1 MMMNSDFV
9 MQAAD
14 ALAGRVLTKESSD
27 SERVKE
33 IYVTCLGR
41 EPSDEEISQDL
52 QLIQDTL
59 QTFSS
64 DARSD
69 KDRLTTA
76 WSVACQVVLA
86 SSEFVY
92 LQ

>member
-1 MMMNSDFV
+1 
-9 MQAAD
+9 
-14 ALAGRVLTKESSD
+14 
-27 SERVKE
+27 VKE

-41 EPSDEEISQDL
+41 EPSNEEISQDL
-52 QLIQDTL
+52 QLIKDTL

-69 KDRLTTA
+69 KDRLIAA